1 MRTVHET
8 EALRPSDPV
17 PKHHSSNPQNKSQR
31 LRLTFNKFSVGT
43 NSPADSEPITVKQPS
58 KVSPAPSMT
67 AADIEYEH
75 HNATFTRDEETGEW
89 TPQFPSDVAF
99 TQDELAMPA
108 QQLWRLL
115 KRQLVWATEELDE
128 LKRQLAAVEKIRKSE
143 WIAKDLVLEELIQQQ
158 TLAVFD
164 DPEFIKKHAFGPLNE
179 DKAMEGAGSDAVP
192 VEDEVQQTLEEE
204 VGDILSNMAAG
215 NAGR

>member
-31 LRLTFNKFSVGT
+31 LRLTFNKFAAGAH
-43 NSPADSEPITVKQPS
+43 SPADPEPAIVKQQL
-58 KVSPAPSMT
+58 KASPAPSMT

-75 HNATFTRDEETGEW
+75 HNATFTRDEDTGEW
-89 TPQFPSDVAF
+89 TPQFPPDVTFASE
-99 TQDELAMPA
+99 ELAMPA

-115 KRQLVWATEELDE
+115 KRQLVWATEEADE

-143 WIAKDLVLEELIQQQ
+143 WVAKDLVLEELIQQQ

-164 DPEFIKKHAFGPLNE
+164 DPEFIKRYAFGPVNE
-179 DKAMEGAGSDAVP
+179 DKAVVDDGSDAVP
-192 VEDEVQQTLEEE
+192 VEEEVQQTLEEE
-204 VGDILSNMAAG
+204 VGDILSSMAAG